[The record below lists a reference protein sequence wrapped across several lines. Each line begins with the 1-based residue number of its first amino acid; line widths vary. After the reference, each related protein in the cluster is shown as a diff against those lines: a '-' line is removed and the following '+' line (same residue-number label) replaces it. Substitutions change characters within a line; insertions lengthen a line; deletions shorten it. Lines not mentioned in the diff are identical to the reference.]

1 MFSFSD
7 SPKGLQYVQILNV
20 NMKLVFIWAKPCLF
34 WFIFVLFKQHFVAWI
49 I

>member
-20 NMKLVFIWAKPCLF
+20 NMKLVFIWANPASFGLF
-34 WFIFVLFKQHFVAWI
+34 LSFLNNIL
-49 I
+49 